1 MIYDHNTN
9 QLLVLRKQDK
19 IKDQILYVCSSY
31 LLFRYPRH
39 TKTSNIIDGIG
50 KEKGTLSFAL
60 NKVTDGEAVVFR
72 SWEE

>member
-39 TKTSNIIDGIG
+39 TKTSNIIDLWSNI
-50 KEKGTLSFAL
+50 
-60 NKVTDGEAVVFR
+60 VVR
-72 SWEE
+72 ELHANNATKSVLPAIV